1 MRWIGF
7 IRNVMIGRAG
17 LHREILLD
25 ACRTAGGEDPMS
37 YLATG
42 NLAFTAEDLA
52 TVLRPLEAAIAG
64 VVGRPTPVMVREL
77 PWLVGLIERAP
88 LSAYD
93 DSWQTEISFL
103 AHDAAPLGDLPAQ
116 LGGTALIRIGP
127 RELGTARPRD
137 KPRAPHA
144 NPLLEKL
151 SGQRGSARAWSTL
164 ARIAERE
171 QARR

>member
-7 IRNVMIGRAG
+7 VRNVMIGRAG
-17 LHREILLD
+17 LHREVLLD
-25 ACRTAGGEDPMS
+25 ACRAAGGADPLS

-42 NLAFTAEDLA
+42 NLAFTAEDLQD
-52 TVLRPLEAAIAG
+52 VLRPLERAITG
-64 VVGRPTPVMVREL
+64 VVGRSTPVMVREL
-77 PWLVGLIERAP
+77 PWLVDLIERAP

-93 DSWQTEISFL
+93 DSWQLEISFL

-116 LGGTALIRIGP
+116 VGGTDLIPIGP

-137 KPRAPHA
+137 EPRAPHA

-164 ARIAERE
+164 AQIAERE